1 MNTFDILP
9 DEEQQQTYRTSDTA
23 DELGTPQKSDQLKAR
38 EREANGKALIAQ
50 LNPTPVSS
58 TGVYRSEWDDIT
70 GRLKQVPINQLETVD
85 DLADRFQQEAEAF
98 NQSQRDQREN
108 EKDGKKQDFD
118 SLFPSEQRLAIERY
132 YTPLIRKLSS
142 EHVEC
147 CDRVT
152 EFEADELR
160 YRSLIENNWAFE
172 GKHPDVKILYS
183 AGAQHFKHM
192 LESGAFNVDGY
203 KLAAQRTTT
212 GGASRVFLIP
222 KNVPNLMSYAD
233 ASEAKA
239 LSQTEYQRDLERLI
253 TKRKQA
259 AVKLTDTKKAA
270 RDALASIPS
279 FEELISDSVKRALR
293 K

>member
-1 MNTFDILP
+1 M
-9 DEEQQQTYRTSDTA
+9 
-23 DELGTPQKSDQLKAR
+23 
-38 EREANGKALIAQ
+38 
-50 LNPTPVSS
+50 
-58 TGVYRSEWDDIT
+58 
-70 GRLKQVPINQLETVD
+70 ETVD